1 MTKNLMNFSPEVY
14 KELVNRAA
22 EKEFKISGFMS
33 LLKSKIFDEN
43 IRNFFNESLD
53 KMGME
58 EVLKVMIDLDPN

>member
-1 MTKNLMNFSPEVY
+1 MNFSPEVY